1 MRGARPPHRAGQPWA
16 TFLRNHANEIW
27 ACDFLPV
34 TDLPVISDTDWY
46 TLYFSKGIYQEGE
59 SAARFLGLNL
69 DAAEDGRV
77 LQVVEDSPRAR
88 ALARAFQFDQR
99 SLGRMVKT
107 TEPGYVC
114 EALSNVP
121 FRDTGRLIDASARK
135 SAIQQLVRLRSDV
148 LSIGAYQH
156 DWVVG
161 WPGSGVI
168 DAELRERIFATLFTA
183 LRGQYSHFGRLLL
196 VIDIVLQEL
205 LLCTRIF
212 SDFSLG
218 ILIDQYGYPDPED
231 PAVRALYRG
240 EVTER

>member
-1 MRGARPPHRAGQPWA
+1 MSY
-16 TFLRNHANEIW
+16 
-27 ACDFLPV
+27 
-34 TDLPVISDTDWY
+34 SD
-46 TLYFSKGIYQEGE
+46 
-59 SAARFLGLNL
+59 
-69 DAAEDGRV
+69 DGRITQ
-77 LQVVEDSPRAR
+77 LTSPYSPHSPPQLPLDFSDYLSLLWRIDRAASQPGQVRYYTQCAR

-121 FRDTGRLIDASARK
+121 FRDTGRLMDASARK

-205 LLCTRIF
+205 LLGTRIF

>member
-1 MRGARPPHRAGQPWA
+1 MSY
-16 TFLRNHANEIW
+16 
-27 ACDFLPV
+27 
-34 TDLPVISDTDWY
+34 SD
-46 TLYFSKGIYQEGE
+46 
-59 SAARFLGLNL
+59 
-69 DAAEDGRV
+69 DGRITQ
-77 LQVVEDSPRAR
+77 LTSPYSPHSPPQLPLDFSDYLSLLWRIDRAASQPGQVRYYTQCAR

-121 FRDTGRLIDASARK
+121 FRDTGRLMDASARK

-205 LLCTRIF
+205 LLGTRIF

-231 PAVRALYRG
+231 PTVRALYRG